1 MAVDKIV
8 EEYIK
13 DHPGSQKLH
22 QRAVKVF
29 AANGATHASRILD
42 PFRPYITHGKGSR
55 KWDVDGNE
63 YIDYVLGHGA
73 LILGHSHPEVVRAVQ
88 EQMGKGVHYGEN
100 HALEIEWAELIKGMM
115 PVMERVEFFSCGQEA
130 NMMAIR
136 IARAFTDR
144 KKVLRFVEGFHGW
157 GDEVVAPASAGTV
170 QGEVKVIPMH
180 DLECLEKE
188 LATREYAILFVEGG
202 GAHMAGQIPWD
213 ADFVRALPELTKK
226 YGTVLLVDEVVTG
239 FRDATGGWQSTVG
252 VTPDLTTLGKTIGGG
267 LGVGALG
274 GRVDI
279 MNMLKPKAAP
289 QKCIYHTGTWNANP
303 LTSAAGVAA
312 CQLYV
317 GGGIQ
322 KRANQL
328 GAYLRK
334 KGNQALKERGIS
346 ARLYGRSIVHLYIG
360 PIDYEPADDTLP
372 PTKDVDQIMGRNLPR
387 QPLCLHLLQRG
398 IATMG
403 GRMFILSAVHT
414 EEDIDRAVE
423 ALCDSLDAVI

>member
-115 PVMERVEFFSCGQEA
+115 PAMERVEFFSCGQEA

-136 IARAFTDR
+136 IARAFTGR

-202 GAHMAGQIPWD
+202 GAHMMLIS
-213 ADFVRALPELTKK
+213 FVP
-226 YGTVLLVDEVVTG
+226 
-239 FRDATGGWQSTVG
+239 
-252 VTPDLTTLGKTIGGG
+252 
-267 LGVGALG
+267 
-274 GRVDI
+274 
-279 MNMLKPKAAP
+279 
-289 QKCIYHTGTWNANP
+289 
-303 LTSAAGVAA
+303 
-312 CQLYV
+312 
-317 GGGIQ
+317 
-322 KRANQL
+322 
-328 GAYLRK
+328 YL
-334 KGNQALKERGIS
+334 S
-346 ARLYGRSIVHLYIG
+346 
-360 PIDYEPADDTLP
+360 
-372 PTKDVDQIMGRNLPR
+372 
-387 QPLCLHLLQRG
+387 
-398 IATMG
+398 
-403 GRMFILSAVHT
+403 
-414 EEDIDRAVE
+414 
-423 ALCDSLDAVI
+423 